1 MRIRKDIVKIS
12 LCCTAISVILFSC
25 STTKYIPDNEFL
37 LNKATV
43 KVDNKNISSFDLET
57 YIKQK
62 PNFRTFEVFK
72 FPLFMYNLSG
82 KDSTRWYN
90 KALRSGGEPPVIF
103 DSTQIDITSVNLS
116 RILYNKGYLNVK
128 VQPEVIL
135 KDKKADIDFKVNTG
149 KVTTIND
156 YIINISD
163 TVFPKDVYYKR
174 YRNPN
179 FRGKNKNV
187 NSVDSLLT
195 FEQLIK
201 NRTLLSTGDNFDLDL
216 LDSERERITSLL
228 RRNGF
233 WAFDKEYIGFIADT
247 LDMTD
252 KVNLELVVYPF
263 VERDDKNKVIER
275 PHQQYYV
282 DEVNVYVDYNPIYD
296 GSLAD
301 YKPTDV
307 AMRNNYNIFYGKG
320 GKYIKPFVI
329 VNSSYIRPDR
339 LYNEDMTTMTYNAF
353 SQLNIMRNVNIKYEP
368 FIEND
373 TTKLRCIITA
383 IPDRKQAISTEI
395 EGTNSAGFL
404 GVGTGIGYTHRN
416 LFRGSEMFNFK
427 VRGSYEAVTPSFTS
441 FMDNYFEIGGEAS
454 LTFPRF
460 MFPFINKETR
470 RKLRASTQFV
480 SSYTFQRRPDY
491 FTRTV
496 FSTGIK
502 YLWENR
508 RSNNNTVKHT
518 FDLIDVSYIH
528 IPKLN
533 PEFAK
538 TLSESAKIYSFTDQ
552 FIVSMGYSYSKTNA
566 LNGLYGNNSKSNKN
580 RSTYSFRGSVETAGN
595 GLSLIAHLAH
605 LKKEE
610 NGSYKIFDTYFAQY
624 VRVNTDYSKTIRL
637 DEKNAIAWRLGGGV
651 AYPYGN
657 SKLVP
662 FEKRFFSG
670 GANSVRG
677 WTIRELG
684 PGAFYRP
691 DANFNDQ
698 SGDIRFDANI
708 EYRSKA
714 FWKLE
719 FAGFLDA
726 GNIWTIKGTDRQ
738 YKGQFK
744 LDKFYKQIASAWGL
758 GIRLDLDFV
767 LIRLDCGWKLYDP
780 ADIPKYKMDESGY
793 MVPDGY
799 KSKWRV
805 VHPFKIKKN
814 TAWHI
819 AVGYPF

>member
-1 MRIRKDIVKIS
+1 MRLRKDIVKIS
-12 LCCTAISVILFSC
+12 LCCTAISIILFSC
-25 STTKYIPDNEFL
+25 STTKYVQDGEFL
-37 LNKATV
+37 LDKASIE
-43 KVDNKNISSFDLET
+43 VDNKSISSFDLET

-62 PNFRTFEVFK
+62 PNFKTFEVFK

-82 KDSTRWYN
+82 RDSTKWYN
-90 KALRSGGEPPVIF
+90 KALKSGGEPPVIF
-103 DSTQIDITSVNLS
+103 DSTQIDITSTSLS
-116 RILYNKGYLNVK
+116 RVLYNKGYLNVK
-128 VQPEVIL
+128 VQPKVIL
-135 KDKKADIDFKVNTG
+135 KDKKADIDFKIKTG
-149 KVTTIND
+149 NVTTINE
-156 YIINISD
+156 YVINISD
-163 TVFPKDVYYKR
+163 TVFPKNVYYRK
-174 YRNPN
+174 YKNPN
-179 FRGKNKNV
+179 FKSKNSTKA
-187 NSVDSLLT
+187 DSLLT
-195 FEQLIK
+195 FQQILQ
-201 NRTLLSTGDNFDLDL
+201 NRSLLSIGDKFDLDL

-228 RRNGF
+228 RQQGF
-233 WAFDKEYIGFIADT
+233 WAFDKEYIGFVADT
-247 LDMTD
+247 IDMID

-263 VERDDKNKVIER
+263 AERGDNNTVIER
-275 PHQQYYV
+275 AHQQYYV
-282 DEVNVYVDYNPIYD
+282 DEVNIYVDYNPIYD

-301 YKPTDV
+301 YKPSDI
-307 AMRNNYNIFYGKG
+307 AKRGNYNIFYGKG
-320 GKYIKPFVI
+320 GKYIKPFVV
-329 VNSSYIRPDR
+329 VNSSYIQPDR
-339 LYNEDMTTMTYNAF
+339 LYNEDMTSMTYNAF

-368 FIEND
+368 FLEND

-383 IPDRKQAISTEI
+383 IPDKKQAISTEL

-404 GVGTGIGYTHRN
+404 GIGAGIGYTHRN

-470 RKLRASTQFV
+470 RKLRASTQFS

-508 RSNNNTVKHT
+508 RSRNSISKHT
-518 FDLIDVSYIH
+518 FDLVDVSYIH
-528 IPKLN
+528 IPKLDPN
-533 PEFAK
+533 FAK

-566 LNGLYGNNSKSNKN
+566 LSGLYGNNSKLNKN
-580 RSTYSFRGSVETAGN
+580 KPTYSFRGSVETAGN
-595 GLSLIAHLAH
+595 ALSLIAHLAKQ
-605 LKKEE
+605 KKEE
-610 NGSYKIFDTYFAQY
+610 NGSYKFLGTYFAQY
-624 VRVNTDYSKTIRL
+624 FRVNTDYSKTIRI

-651 AYPYGN
+651 VYPYGN

-698 SGDIRFDANI
+698 SADIRFDANI

-744 LDKFYKQIASAWGL
+744 LNTFYKQIASAWGL
-758 GIRLDLDFV
+758 GIRLDLDFI

-780 ADIPKYKMDESGY
+780 ADIPKYKMDDSGY

-805 VHPFKIKKN
+805 VHPFKIKQN